1 MDEAVQPGFLPTTVL
16 HSLTDGACR
25 TIDDLAESLKLT
37 RRQVSDGAAKL
48 VLRGL
53 LERIE
58 AGCYQ
63 LTATGIAAAAAGE
76 VIKSGPWRPDTVTV
90 RKPLPDT
97 FRQRLWTAMR
107 MSKTFTVGEVAMI
120 ASRESEESPENNAA
134 WYIRHLKDAEY
145 LVELPVRQKGTRLTS
160 NGYKRYRLLK
170 DTGSLAPVYRPKTK
184 EVFDHNTGE
193 AVSCAKPT

>member
-1 MDEAVQPGFLPTTVL
+1 MDEAVQSGFLPTTVL

-63 LTATGIAAAAAGE
+63 LTSSGISAAAAGE

-107 MSKTFTVGEVAMI
+107 MSKTFTIGEVAMI
-120 ASRESEESPENNAA
+120 AARAGDESPENNAA
-134 WYIRHLKDAEY
+134 WYVRHLRQAQY
-145 LVELPVRQKGTRLTS
+145 VVELPVRQQGTRLTS
-160 NGYKRYRLLK
+160 NGFKRYRLLK
-170 DTGSLAPVYRPKTK
+170 DTGFLAPVYQPKK
-184 EVFDHNTGE
+184 KSVFDHNTGE